1 MAGGLVSLISTTLGA
16 SFVFAGK
23 NKRFNPMSVLTLD
36 FAIGMML
43 AASALSLISPA
54 YSSLPSFDFN
64 HVAFVTAAL
73 LGGIVFILGLGR
85 VLEVSSGQSSRAAV
99 FVIAMMLHNL
109 PEGMAAGAG
118 GNKVL
123 AAIALQ
129 NIPEGM
135 TTALAFAALGLPLP
149 MAFIAAMASGVVEML
164 GAFGGAWAAN
174 ATTASLPYILAFAGG
189 AMMSATLR
197 ELWERSK
204 ENGWQILYKKEF
216 VMGGLLIWGMNTMS
230 F

>member
-1 MAGGLVSLISTTLGA
+1 MAGGLVSLVSTTLGA

-135 TTALAFAALGLPLP
+135 TTALAF
-149 MAFIAAMASGVVEML
+149 
-164 GAFGGAWAAN
+164 GGAWAAN

-197 ELWERSK
+197 ELWERGK